1 MICYIEGGERQSEEV
16 CTAGSL
22 WFTSRVS
29 VAFFFVFLKQVPGKH
44 QTNKQVTVL
53 SIAIPPFLYLL

>member
-29 VAFFFVFLKQVPGKH
+29 VAFFFLFLKQVPGKH
-44 QTNKQVTVL
+44 
-53 SIAIPPFLYLL
+53 